1 MGIALV
7 TKPVVN
13 TSLHKGDEGD
23 ILLAFHVYV
32 EDLSVQLIK
41 CYKGQLYIN
50 IQDKATSVIAIVPK

>member
-1 MGIALV
+1 MILSNSQV
-7 TKPVVN
+7 R
-13 TSLHKGDEGD
+13 D
-23 ILLAFHVYV
+23 ISELENKAKTWQSYVSV

>member
-1 MGIALV
+1 MKSFSVGLTIHIPTRFIKRHV
-7 TKPVVN
+7 FW
-13 TSLHKGDEGD
+13 
-23 ILLAFHVYV
+23 LLRVRGV